1 MDLIHFFP
9 SSFAAVIPS
18 QYSYSGYSS
27 WIDLSIITSF
37 QYVIEQLEW
46 CCLFQYTM
54 PTFQCP
60 WFFSFPLIITIIIFV
75 GFERFI
81 FVFQVL
87 FFCEGHQILYVSIF
101 SIKLFL
107 QCLIYCPFFIPSLL
121 LSWSAAS
128 GKIASRAR
136 VKLFGVR
143 IGWSILFSI
152 FSSIRLIFQH
162 LVRLLLTQPMSPVL
176 SQ

>member
-9 SSFAAVIPS
+9 SSFAAVIPTEC
-18 QYSYSGYSS
+18 SYSGYSS

-81 FVFQVL
+81 FVFQVVFFSEVHYL
-87 FFCEGHQILYVSIF
+87 FHKVSLHRLIYLCHFFIF
-101 SIKLFL
+101 SL
-107 QCLIYCPFFIPSLL
+107 S
-121 LSWSAAS
+121 LSWGTAE
-128 GKIASRAR
+128 KFTSRPR
-136 VKLFGVR
+136 IIWSQNRIVKF
-143 IGWSILFSI
+143 
-152 FSSIRLIFQH
+152 
-162 LVRLLLTQPMSPVL
+162 LL
-176 SQ
+176 